1 MTIYFGVLLG
11 LTTLVALGIALEPLL
26 GSPARTATAPLG
38 PDGLK
43 ELTGPPRPDTPRAR
57 RRARVNRGQLL
68 GLAGSLAF
76 VGLAVL
82 LAAAALRTDAPAR
95 ADPAARIDSSPTADL
110 FVTADGQSLV
120 VGGGDGVWVAS
131 PLAPDPGRAEID
143 PQPIAPAAGAGILAA
158 DGSRWI
164 SSQRELLPLPAA
176 ITVIGASRSGARV
189 AAADAAGRLFI
200 SDDGGASWREGRAG
214 SPDGLQAL
222 ALSDSDS
229 RIWAATSI
237 QGVLVGDGD
246 AGWGGANGFVNG
258 ALPTPRIFDI
268 DYDPDS
274 GDSTAGAAGS
284 VFSGA
289 LYAATDLGLYRSL
302 DGGAAWAPLPGGIAA
317 RAVYGDG
324 LHHRL
329 VWAVDVNGNL
339 YRSSD
344 GGRNWA

>member
-1 MTIYFGVLLG
+1 MTIYFAALLG

-26 GSPARTATAPLG
+26 GSPAGAAPPLG

-43 ELTGPPRPDTPRAR
+43 KLTRPPARPPGRAR
-57 RRARVNRGQLL
+57 RQARVNRGQLL

-82 LAAAALRTDAPAR
+82 LAAAALRTDAPVR
-95 ADPAARIDSSPTADL
+95 ADPVARLDSAPTADL

-120 VGGGDGVWVAS
+120 VGTGDGIWMTS
-131 PLAPDPGRAEID
+131 PLAPDPRRTQIGT
-143 PQPIAPAAGAGILAA
+143 QPIAAAAGTGILGT
-158 DGSRWI
+158 DGGRWI
-164 SSQRELLPLPAA
+164 DSQREPLSLPEA
-176 ITVIGASRSGARV
+176 ITVIGASRSGTRI
-189 AAADAAGRLFI
+189 AAADAGGRLFI

-222 ALSDSDS
+222 SLSDADP

-258 ALPTPRIFDI
+258 ALPTARIFDI

-284 VFSGA
+284 VFLGA
-289 LYAATDLGLYRSL
+289 LYAATDQGLYRSL
-302 DGGAAWAPLPGGIAA
+302 DGGSAWAPLPGGIAA

-324 LHHRL
+324 RHHGI
-329 VWAVDVNGNL
+329 VWAVDVSGNL
-339 YRSSD
+339 YRSTD